1 MTTKTVPKLSQ
12 DKQYDISE
20 EEQLRLKR
28 VISTIGFFTTALNG
42 LQLQLELEKR
52 TIEKRV
58 AVGEDEE
65 TVLDMNEMKLFVKK
79 KTVEP
84 KVKVATETNADR

>member
-42 LQLQLELEKR
+42 LQLQLEVEKR

-84 KVKVATETNADR
+84 KVKVATE